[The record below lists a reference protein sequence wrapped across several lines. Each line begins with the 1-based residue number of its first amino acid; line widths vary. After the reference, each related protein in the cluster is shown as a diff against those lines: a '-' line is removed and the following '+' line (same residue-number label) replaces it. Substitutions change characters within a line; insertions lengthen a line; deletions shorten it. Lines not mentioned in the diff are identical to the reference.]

1 MSTESDL
8 LTSSD
13 EEVCTIIGKAVVDLS
28 ITGQPVNKATLALKL
43 LTMADQDVDEERILL
58 YWIARRAINQ
68 PQSFASASY

>member
-8 LTSSD
+8 LTSND

-58 YWIARRAINQ
+58 YWIARKAINQ